1 MYVEVSI
8 LDACDL
14 VIGVKFSSVVVSEE
28 WKQ

>member
-8 LDACDL
+8 LDTCDL
-14 VIGVKFSSVVVSEE
+14 VIGVKFSSVVLDEE

>member
-8 LDACDL
+8 LDTCDL
-14 VIGVKFSSVVVSEE
+14 VIGVKFSIVVLDEE